1 MSGGQDAKDV
11 SGGQD
16 AKDVSGGQDAKDVS
30 GCQGARMYLVV
41 RMLGSIWLSGC

>member
-41 RMLGSIWLSGC
+41 RMLGCIWLSGC